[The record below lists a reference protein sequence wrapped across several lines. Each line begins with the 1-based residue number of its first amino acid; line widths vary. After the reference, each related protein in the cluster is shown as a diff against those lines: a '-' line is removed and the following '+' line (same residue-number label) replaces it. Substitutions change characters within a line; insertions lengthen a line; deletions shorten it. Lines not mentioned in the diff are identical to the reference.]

1 MGRHD
6 SDKIIDCLTSPVK
19 SRLLFEIDR
28 RESATAK
35 ELAAVF
41 DDIPQATLYRN
52 LKQMQQAGVLKVIGE
67 TPIRGTVEKTYVV
80 ATDITADLRRV
91 LDENSGDL
99 YMQAFTRYM
108 LGFARQFGRY
118 CDSPDID
125 IEADMSGFSLV
136 HARLTD
142 EELVKVVQA
151 ISEILKPLERNEP
164 ASGRKM
170 RTLGLIVS
178 PPDSEA

>member
-1 MGRHD
+1 MILSLADVR
-6 SDKIIDCLTSPVK
+6 SALACLLMTRSSPERTV
-19 SRLLFEIDR
+19 LHP
-28 RESATAK
+28 SAPVSYTH
-35 ELAAVF
+35 L
-41 DDIPQATLYRN
+41 
-52 LKQMQQAGVLKVIGE
+52 
-67 TPIRGTVEKTYVV
+67 
-80 ATDITADLRRV
+80 
-91 LDENSGDL
+91 
-99 YMQAFTRYM
+99 
-108 LGFARQFGRY
+108 
-118 CDSPDID
+118 
-125 IEADMSGFSLV
+125 FSLV

>member
-1 MGRHD
+1 M
-6 SDKIIDCLTSPVK
+6 
-19 SRLLFEIDR
+19 
-28 RESATAK
+28 
-35 ELAAVF
+35 
-41 DDIPQATLYRN
+41 
-52 LKQMQQAGVLKVIGE
+52 
-67 TPIRGTVEKTYVV
+67 
-80 ATDITADLRRV
+80 
-91 LDENSGDL
+91 
-99 YMQAFTRYM
+99 
-108 LGFARQFGRY
+108 
-118 CDSPDID
+118 
-125 IEADMSGFSLV
+125 